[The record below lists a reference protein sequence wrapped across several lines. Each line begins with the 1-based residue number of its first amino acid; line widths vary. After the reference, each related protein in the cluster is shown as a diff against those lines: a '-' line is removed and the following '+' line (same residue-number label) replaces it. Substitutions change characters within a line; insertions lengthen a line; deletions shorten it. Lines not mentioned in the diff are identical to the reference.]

1 MGLGAEENLLC
12 DALLCRLVLADMRT
26 LDSRSFADEAGCTT
40 RQALVRLD
48 KLEAAGFLSSWRDG
62 RGRRRFMYLDLPA
75 RRMLVLERARADEI
89 WERDQR
95 DQERRPHV
103 TSKRPITLPKG
114 RKKRSAG
121 DPWR

>member
-1 MGLGAEENLLC
+1 MGALRSSGNGATAGHIGRGETRDTEYRDEMGLGAEENLLC

-75 RRMLVLERARADEI
+75 R
-89 WERDQR
+89 
-95 DQERRPHV
+95 
-103 TSKRPITLPKG
+103 
-114 RKKRSAG
+114 
-121 DPWR
+121 